1 MTGLGNQTNELWIT
15 NNENYEQFTFSPNV
29 TTYDF
34 DFIDVVGQ
42 RISFWVQSPT
52 GDRTG
57 SNINVQ
63 EKTVELIVGSLFFGT
78 FTFSHV
84 YV

>member
-1 MTGLGNQTNELWIT
+1 MAGFDNHTDELWIT
-15 NNENYEQFTFSPNV
+15 NNDNYEQFTFSPNE

-52 GDRTG
+52 GDRKALRT
-57 SNINVQ
+57 
-63 EKTVELIVGSLFFGT
+63 KTHEI
-78 FTFSHV
+78 HNN
-84 YV
+84 